1 MTRRLLPYEYQL
13 IKELGISE
21 AEYLEFAQAQFDYSR
36 VPADKLATPQNWEV
50 VAIVLTV
57 VGVLF
62 QVGSALLAPKPE
74 LPSQQNQRRR
84 RDQAFAPRFGF
95 NSAQELAK
103 YGDPVNLVYCNVDQ
117 NSTGG
122 VRVATSLVWS
132 AVQSFGSSQFMQM
145 MAVIGASNI
154 SPDGIALARVAFGQ
168 MPIRQFGAQRYWL
181 YLRQNG
187 ILRFKDLHR
196 GNGKD
201 PSRNSEENSSYAYRA
216 SLVGTQRKDGF
227 SQAFSPSTL
236 TRCGVFAPIPI
247 NVRYYDR
254 KDKGQA
260 TNAELGIELDDRGDY
275 WPSNVLNN
283 SRAVVPVGHRFKM
296 RFTSLASSGASDVRQ
311 AASELRRTL
320 VSNIDVA
327 STYKLGSAHLR
338 VVGPVDD
345 LELDNDAINV
355 TFECVQSGICPHE
368 DYATVNFKQNEEEA
382 QDEII
387 RLDAEIVELNR
398 LLTDTPPI
406 LKPGVGDKVNA
417 RLNEINSTLDFIED
431 VRDRRWTVGELET
444 LASDDGGGGDGTVQ
458 HFANKVQDARDKR
471 AELQDKIEDELDK
484 PSNKRNR
491 NDIQNW
497 RRKIKDFNKRLKNL
511 QAKLDEAIR
520 QYGFDGNKG
529 TTLRQ
534 ERKALMRRQAK
545 LQEEIAQFYGDANNI
560 DLGATESRNKGWR
573 NQINSKLSERA
584 YYESLLRDPELLND
598 FFNTKCLVKIEE
610 AAYETITQC
619 RVVDFALKSR
629 VFKRVQGRQKQYGEV
644 SMDNYKDSDNGIK
657 LRSMFFWVWYRR
669 TGQDWTRVPSIFVIR
684 RGSDVDNYISLKFI
698 ADDNIGNWQFKFEPI
713 AETAA
718 EMRYHGLSDFAYIEN
733 AGNDKTIDGPAGGR
747 FTFKGKLRNRDG
759 FVAPINRNPSE
770 LDEWGLFS
778 MRSDTQ
784 LSFSFDNGPEL
795 EIKAVTEQS
804 TEPLTNYPS
813 LYSNLTMLGFNIY
826 SGQGVQDLRSMS
838 VFVNRGKLVRQLND
852 DGTYAS
858 TPNVATS
865 FLPEVFLDTIID
877 TVDGI
882 GQYAKVAG
890 IDLVAL
896 AKAKRF
902 CQRNNLFFDGVIAE
916 PTSWR
921 QFWAETAPF
930 SLLELGRIGG
940 KETLIPAVPCDNAGN
955 IDRTVPITAM
965 FTAGNI
971 LEDSYKEE
979 FIDYGSSVQD
989 LIATVIYR
997 NTERD
1002 GVFPRNASVDV
1013 SLNDVTEAVAIRQTF
1028 DLSQY
1033 VTNRAQ
1039 AILYAKLLCQQRRHI
1054 RRNIEFRTFP
1064 TDSPL
1069 TPGAYIYVDVGQQEW
1084 QSIYSGQVEN
1094 GGALNVPLTQ
1104 DVPNGTYNVLL
1115 YRSGQ
1120 AVVSTSA
1127 SVSGNAASSLAGY
1140 EGWLFVLGTTVKA
1153 KRVFR
1158 IVEVQMDEEGEVGV
1172 RATEHPCDSSGQS
1185 LIADFSDGLFTVR

>member
-187 ILRFKDLHR
+187 ILRFSDLRR

-201 PSRNSEENSSYAYRA
+201 PSRNSEPDAIAYAYRA

-296 RFTSLASSGASDVRQ
+296 RFKSLASSGASDVRQ

-406 LKPGVGDKVNA
+406 LKPGVGGNVNA

-491 NDIQNW
+491 NDIQDW
-497 RRKIKDFNKRLKNL
+497 RRKIKDINKRLKNL

-545 LQEEIAQFYGDANNI
+545 LQEEIAQIYGDANNI
-560 DLGATESRNKGWR
+560 DLGATESRNKDGA
-573 NQINSKLSERA
+573 I
-584 YYESLLRDPELLND
+584 
-598 FFNTKCLVKIEE
+598 
-610 AAYETITQC
+610 
-619 RVVDFALKSR
+619 KS
-629 VFKRVQGRQKQYGEV
+629 
-644 SMDNYKDSDNGIK
+644 
-657 LRSMFFWVWYRR
+657 
-669 TGQDWTRVPSIFVIR
+669 
-684 RGSDVDNYISLKFI
+684 
-698 ADDNIGNWQFKFEPI
+698 
-713 AETAA
+713 TA
-718 EMRYHGLSDFAYIEN
+718 
-733 AGNDKTIDGPAGGR
+733 
-747 FTFKGKLRNRDG
+747 
-759 FVAPINRNPSE
+759 
-770 LDEWGLFS
+770 
-778 MRSDTQ
+778 
-784 LSFSFDNGPEL
+784 
-795 EIKAVTEQS
+795 
-804 TEPLTNYPS
+804 
-813 LYSNLTMLGFNIY
+813 
-826 SGQGVQDLRSMS
+826 
-838 VFVNRGKLVRQLND
+838 
-852 DGTYAS
+852 
-858 TPNVATS
+858 S
-865 FLPEVFLDTIID
+865 FLN
-877 TVDGI
+877 
-882 GQYAKVAG
+882 
-890 IDLVAL
+890 AL
-896 AKAKRF
+896 ITKA
-902 CQRNNLFFDGVIAE
+902 CCV
-916 PTSWR
+916 
-921 QFWAETAPF
+921 
-930 SLLELGRIGG
+930 
-940 KETLIPAVPCDNAGN
+940 TL
-955 IDRTVPITAM
+955 
-965 FTAGNI
+965 
-971 LEDSYKEE
+971 SY
-979 FIDYGSSVQD
+979 
-989 LIATVIYR
+989 
-997 NTERD
+997 
-1002 GVFPRNASVDV
+1002 
-1013 SLNDVTEAVAIRQTF
+1013 
-1028 DLSQY
+1028 
-1033 VTNRAQ
+1033 
-1039 AILYAKLLCQQRRHI
+1039 
-1054 RRNIEFRTFP
+1054 
-1064 TDSPL
+1064 
-1069 TPGAYIYVDVGQQEW
+1069 
-1084 QSIYSGQVEN
+1084 
-1094 GGALNVPLTQ
+1094 
-1104 DVPNGTYNVLL
+1104 
-1115 YRSGQ
+1115 
-1120 AVVSTSA
+1120 
-1127 SVSGNAASSLAGY
+1127 
-1140 EGWLFVLGTTVKA
+1140 
-1153 KRVFR
+1153 
-1158 IVEVQMDEEGEVGV
+1158 
-1172 RATEHPCDSSGQS
+1172 
-1185 LIADFSDGLFTVR
+1185 